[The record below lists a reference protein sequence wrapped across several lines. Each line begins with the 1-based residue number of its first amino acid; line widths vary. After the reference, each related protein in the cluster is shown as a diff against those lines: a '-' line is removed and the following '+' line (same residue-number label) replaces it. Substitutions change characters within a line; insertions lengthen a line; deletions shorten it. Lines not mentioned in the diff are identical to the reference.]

1 MIVLLAVRSALTA
14 MLLCALVPV
23 LSSSNADA
31 AEAAPSV
38 PLPATGPIPEARGEV
53 RRSEMSVIVP
63 IPSPRPEEKTQPQK
77 PPPPSKPGRMPGQ
90 ETTCRRALTKL
101 GVSFSDRPSI
111 SEAAGC
117 AIPHPLVITR
127 LSRKIALQPE
137 ATLNCATAL
146 ALARFFS
153 EEVPPLARSHLKQP
167 VTTVRHASAYV
178 CRSRRGLQKL
188 SEHAF
193 GNAFDIAAFTLADG
207 TQLDVARQPSPK
219 SGRARF
225 LKAFRTAACGP
236 FKTVLGPGSN
246 ADHANHFH
254 LDLQKRR
261 NNSLYC
267 K

>member
-1 MIVLLAVRSALTA
+1 MPAEETA
-14 MLLCALVPV
+14 
-23 LSSSNADA
+23 
-31 AEAAPSV
+31 
-38 PLPATGPIPEARGEV
+38 
-53 RRSEMSVIVP
+53 
-63 IPSPRPEEKTQPQK
+63 
-77 PPPPSKPGRMPGQ
+77 
-90 ETTCRRALTKL
+90 CRRALTKL

-127 LSRKIALQPE
+127 LSRKIALHPE

-146 ALARFFS
+146 ALARFFT

-261 NNSLYC
+261 NDYLYC